1 MAMRSDDVRSNRLDE
16 VRAWLRS
23 KHPGQAIGDHED
35 LIESRL
41 IDSLQFLELVYLL
54 QSLSGR
60 PIDMDSLT
68 VDLFR
73 TLAAIEQNFLED
85 AAS

>member
-1 MAMRSDDVRSNRLDE
+1 MDMRSDEVRGRRVDE

-23 KHPGQAIGDHED
+23 KHPDQQIDDHDD

-41 IDSLQFLELVYLL
+41 IDSLQFLELVCLL

-60 PIDMDSLT
+60 PIDMESLT

-73 TLAAIEQNFLED
+73 TLAAIDHNFLQD
-85 AAS
+85 TPS